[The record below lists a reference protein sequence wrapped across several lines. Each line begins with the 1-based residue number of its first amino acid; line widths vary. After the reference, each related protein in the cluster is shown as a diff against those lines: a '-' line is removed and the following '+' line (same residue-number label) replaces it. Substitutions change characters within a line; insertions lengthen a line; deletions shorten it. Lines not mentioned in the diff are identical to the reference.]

1 MRRTPLACDLCF
13 NTGLSGHSGVVKQHA
28 SRMLTNATMP
38 TGLIVRAAV
47 RGSRKW
53 AAHWGPPVSDA
64 HQMRGWWRGIMV
76 TCERLKKSHG
86 CRLKCFLDGGNRF
99 EKSALLLCILF
110 DDNRYMRPRFFAK
123 RLHTVSLRFLA
134 VTLWAYLYITVPTKC
149 IFTALVA

>member
-28 SRMLTNATMP
+28 SWMLTNARMP

-64 HQMRGWWRGIMV
+64 HQMSDWWRGIMV
-76 TCERLKKSHG
+76 TCGCLSKSHS
-86 CRLKCFLDGGNRF
+86 CRSKRFLDAGKGFGKRARCFCAYCLMIIDTCVWGFLQRGCTQCLSVSFPLHCGRAYISQSPPNV
-99 EKSALLLCILF
+99 SSLL
-110 DDNRYMRPRFFAK
+110 
-123 RLHTVSLRFLA
+123 
-134 VTLWAYLYITVPTKC
+134 
-149 IFTALVA
+149 